1 MRAGNGVDV
10 SRTGRALAVATV
22 ALGVAV
28 TSAACGSDGEAEPI
42 GQPTSSAPETTSEPA
57 ETSTSS
63 PATTSSATSS
73 SSASASSTDDG
84 VLDEEDEG
92 RELGLEDYF
101 NADSQWEERRY
112 DLAAQQ
118 DVPGVGSIVQGCGQ
132 SSTYDRT
139 LELRLG
145 NNFSELTFSAAQA
158 NNSQRSDQNMVVE
171 ILANNEQRDIRSV
184 PFNQTQDFTIDV
196 TGVNALVLRLYLD
209 DEVADCRGSVVGVI
223 SEATVN

>member
-1 MRAGNGVDV
+1 M

-22 ALGVAV
+22 ALGVAL
-28 TSAACGSDGEAEPI
+28 TSTACGGGGDSEPI
-42 GQPTSSAPETTSEPA
+42 GQPSSSAPETTSEPA

-63 PATTSSATSS
+63 PATTSSRATTTSS
-73 SSASASSTDDG
+73 SSAGASSTDDG

-92 RELGLEDYF
+92 RELGLEDFF